1 MIKTA
6 YILPTGDELRNG
18 TVLDTDSP
26 MLMQALLR
34 LNNNCRICRCG
45 VVSDSMMAITEEIHN
60 CTEAKADLII
70 LIGGSGSGHLH
81 SDLLGKDYTHA
92 GMESLLERSTAISLY
107 GKNGHMWSR
116 LVCGYIGSTLVVNV
130 PGPYV
135 EAKAAIAAFCAV
147 MEEDPVPEIEALNH
161 AMAQA
166 VAACY
171 EKKYAGN

>member
-1 MIKTA
+1 MAVIRTA

-26 MLMQALLR
+26 MLMQALLK
-34 LNNNCRICRCG
+34 LNNNCQICRRS
-45 VVSDSMMAITEEIHN
+45 VINDSAESIAEEIRF
-60 CTEAKADLII
+60 CAETEADLVI

-81 SDLLGKDYTHA
+81 SDLLGKDYTHT
-92 GMESLLERSTAISLY
+92 GMESLLEHSTATSLY

-116 LVCGYIGSTLVVNV
+116 LVCGYIGDTLVINV

-135 EAKAAIAAFCAV
+135 EAKAAIEAFCAT
-147 MEEDPVPEIEALNH
+147 MDKDAVPDIKSLNC

-171 EKKYAGN
+171 EK